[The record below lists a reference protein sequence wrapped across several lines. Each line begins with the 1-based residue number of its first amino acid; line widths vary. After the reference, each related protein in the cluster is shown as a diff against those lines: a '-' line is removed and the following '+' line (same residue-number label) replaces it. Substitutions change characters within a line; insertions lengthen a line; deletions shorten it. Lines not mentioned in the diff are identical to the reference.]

1 VPAPPNNG
9 RGRAPDELPGLK
21 TQPNTA
27 TYGPVILPDQADDH
41 ARQVRRLA
49 TIELARLLYGPVAD
63 LRPTLPGPAVCPP
76 SCRYCARRRAA

>member
-1 VPAPPNNG
+1 VPAPPDNG
-9 RGRAPDELPGLK
+9 EGRAPRQRPGPAQ
-21 TQPNTA
+21 TTTA